1 MMMEQMFKVSN
12 EEELKNVNC
21 QYHTHEVS
29 ANNGQSQ
36 LRLAYN
42 DFLYD
47 AKKGKQ
53 KHNVKYIPHNFPKM
67 NVMKQRMA
75 YETLFNAQFKE

>member
-1 MMMEQMFKVSN
+1 MMMMERMFKVRN
-12 EEELKNVNC
+12 EEELKNVNF

-47 AKKGKQ
+47 ANKGK
-53 KHNVKYIPHNFPKM
+53 
-67 NVMKQRMA
+67 
-75 YETLFNAQFKE
+75 

>member
-1 MMMEQMFKVSN
+1 MMVMEYIFHVSN
-12 EEELKNVNC
+12 EEELKNVNF
-21 QYHTHEVS
+21 QYHTRDVS

-47 AKKGKQ
+47 ANKGSQKKC
-53 KHNVKYIPHNFPKM
+53 
-67 NVMKQRMA
+67 
-75 YETLFNAQFKE
+75 

>member
-1 MMMEQMFKVSN
+1 MMMMERMFKVSI

-29 ANNGQSQ
+29 ENKGQNQ

-42 DFLYD
+42 EFL
-47 AKKGKQ
+47 
-53 KHNVKYIPHNFPKM
+53 
-67 NVMKQRMA
+67 
-75 YETLFNAQFKE
+75 